1 MTKKKLIPL
10 NEHLEQVKATDPE
23 HYLMIQEEYNKKVEK
38 ITHGGKRA
46 NAGRKQMI
54 NKKITVSLAI
64 SPELIE
70 KIDNKRGNLSRSKFI
85 ENNLTVNL
93 D

>member
-10 NEHLEQVKATDPE
+10 NEHLEQIKTTDPE
-23 HYLMIQEEYNKKVEK
+23 HYQMIQDEYNKKVEK

-46 NAGRKQMI
+46 NSGRKPI
-54 NKKITVSLAI
+54 KNKKITISLAI
-64 SPELIE
+64 SPELVE
-70 KIDNKRGNLSRSKFI
+70 KIDTKRGNLSRSKFI
-85 ENNLTVNL
+85 ETNLVINL